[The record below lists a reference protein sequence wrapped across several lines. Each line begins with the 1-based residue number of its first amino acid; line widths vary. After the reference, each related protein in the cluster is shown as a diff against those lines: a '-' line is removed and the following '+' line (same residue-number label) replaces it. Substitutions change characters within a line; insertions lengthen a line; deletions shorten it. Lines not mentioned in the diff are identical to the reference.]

1 MQGRD
6 GDRDATDDKRKAA
19 WKVSG
24 VFTSICLAF
33 AGIAWAVNTKP
44 VPRQVTTTEYHVQGS
59 YSWWFSLA
67 AYSCVGAIMSMGY
80 AITTQIRSWIRRKW
94 QERKR
99 DRLATQIGSSGH
111 LVSLVTGVHRSIL
124 PRQGWRW

>member
-6 GDRDATDDKRKAA
+6 GDRDAIYDKRKAA

-44 VPRQVTTTEYHVQGS
+44 VPRQVTTTEYHLQGS
-59 YSWWFSLA
+59 FVWWMDLA
-67 AYSCVGAIMSMGY
+67 AISFGLAIINTIF
-80 AITTQIRSWIRRKW
+80 AITTQIKSWIRLKW

-99 DRLATQIGSSGH
+99 DRLATQKVRAG
-111 LVSLVTGVHRSIL
+111 T
-124 PRQGWRW
+124 